1 MSDPLI
7 AWQRLRAGNERF
19 TVPAREHPPGL
30 IDDRPAAVVFRCA
43 DSGSASE
50 VIFGQNSTSLI
61 DISTW
66 GHVIDTGVMAS
77 LEYAVDT
84 LEVPLIVVLGHHD
97 CQAMRTAMQA
107 WNDAALPD
115 GATRAVIEHAIGS
128 IVRRGAQADSIEAVT
143 SAHIVETGLALLERS
158 PVIARKVDARQ
169 CGIICVTTR
178 PGGGRLQACA
188 TIGALGEVE
197 GSLLECV

>member
-1 MSDPLI
+1 
-7 AWQRLRAGNERF
+7 
-19 TVPAREHPPGL
+19 
-30 IDDRPAAVVFRCA
+30 
-43 DSGSASE
+43 
-50 VIFGQNSTSLI
+50 
-61 DISTW
+61 
-66 GHVIDTGVMAS
+66 
-77 LEYAVDT
+77 
-84 LEVPLIVVLGHHD
+84 
-97 CQAMRTAMQA
+97 MQA